1 MAVAL
6 KIGSWLCAIF
16 MIFSALVWLVGGFL
30 VTNALSNNSGASVP
44 GLDLIPA
51 AFWPTRAVVSAIG
64 VVGAIVL
71 VLSRRSFFRVTVI
84 WFSLEMILICWL
96 YASGFLA
103 SQFNNLES
111 VRNLA
116 ILQMCGLSVV
126 IFAWVKQN
134 TLYRP
139 GILQE

>member
-6 KIGSWLCAIF
+6 KIGSWLCATF
-16 MIFSALVWLVGGFL
+16 VIFSAIVWLVGGFL
-30 VTNALSNNSGASVP
+30 VTNALSNDAGSTVS

-51 AFWPTRAVVSAIG
+51 TFWPARAVVSAIG
-64 VVGAIVL
+64 VVGAITL
-71 VLSRRSFFRVTVI
+71 VLSRRAFFRAITL
-84 WFSLEMILICWL
+84 WFALEIVLIGWL

-103 SQFNNLES
+103 SQFNNFES

-116 ILQMCGLSVV
+116 VLQMCGLSVV
-126 IFAWVKQN
+126 LFAWVKHN

-139 GILQE
+139 RILQE

>member
-16 MIFSALVWLVGGFL
+16 MIFSAIVWLVGGFL
-30 VTNALSNNSGASVP
+30 VTNALSNNAGGTVP

-51 AFWPTRAVVSAIG
+51 TFWPFRAVVSAIG
-64 VVGAIVL
+64 VVGAVTL
-71 VLSRRSFFRVTVI
+71 VLSRRTFFRVI
-84 WFSLEMILICWL
+84 ALWLALELILIGWL

-126 IFAWVKQN
+126 IFSWVKHN
-134 TLYRP
+134 TLFRS